1 MEMSKINKISILCKE
16 IFLNPGVSRQQLAK
30 TVKLSLPTV
39 GTYLKA
45 LDALGLIKEEKLK
58 GNNAQV
64 GRKANGISVIK
75 DAAHAFGMLITHD
88 TLEVSLLDFE
98 CNCVDHRIKKIAFS
112 TDDAYRRQLG
122 EILFDMVLKNNI
134 STSSIKGV
142 GIAITSI
149 VYEEQ
154 FLSSYILGIDRYPL
168 DELTKYIPYPCFA
181 EEISRAPLLDV
192 KMVDGSVAYMWIGE
206 VISCAYASESMLF
219 SPSTMPMEV
228 NHMCMVRD
236 GKHHICGKRGCLG
249 AYCSASELTEH
260 YNHDLDAYFNAL
272 SQNEPQAVED
282 IKAYIRVLSQAI
294 SNIHL
299 MMNCNFILGGPVGSR
314 LKDLLPVIENE
325 IADIN
330 PFCKHVNWLSV
341 DSNPF
346 SATRGC
352 ALEIFNRF
360 IAGIHM

>member
-1 MEMSKINKISILCKE
+1 MEISKINKLSILCKE

-30 TVKLSLPTV
+30 KVKLSLPTV
-39 GTYLKA
+39 GTYLKT

-58 GNNAQV
+58 VNNMQV

-75 DAAHAFGMLITHD
+75 DAAYTFGMSITHD

-134 STSSIKGV
+134 DTSSIKGV

-149 VYEEQ
+149 VYEEH
-154 FLSSYILGIDRYPL
+154 FLSSYILGIDHYPL

-192 KMVDGSVAYMWIGE
+192 KMVDGNVTYMWIGE
-206 VISCAYASESMLF
+206 VISCAYASENMLF
-219 SPSTMPMEV
+219 STSTMPMEV
-228 NHMCMVRD
+228 NHMCMVRN
-236 GKHHICGKRGCLG
+236 GKRHICGKRGCLG

-260 YNHDLDAYFNAL
+260 YNHDLDAYFDAL
-272 SQNEPQAVED
+272 KQNELQAAED
-282 IKAYIRVLSQAI
+282 MKAYIRILSQAI

-314 LKDLLPVIENE
+314 LKDQLPEIINE
-325 IADIN
+325 ITDIN
-330 PFCKHVNWLSV
+330 PFCKQVNWLSV
-341 DSNPF
+341 DPNPF

-352 ALEIFNRF
+352 AIEIFNRF